1 MKMSNV
7 NGPSPAIFV
16 DRDGTLIEEV
26 DHLSSVDDLRIFP
39 FTREALEIFKARGV
53 RVIVL
58 TNQSGIARGYFTEGS
73 MQAIHDKIKAEL
85 GTLVDSFYFCPHL
98 PDAGCSCRKPNVGMI
113 EAASEDFEIDLAG
126 SWMIGDKRIDVET
139 GQNAG
144 IGTALVL
151 TGYGTVDQDRLAIEP
166 TIVAKN
172 LLEAA
177 KLIVN
182 GSAAH

>member
-1 MKMSNV
+1 MSNE
-7 NGPSPAIFV
+7 NGSSPAIFV

-26 DHLSSVDDLRIFP
+26 DHLSRVDDLKIFP
-39 FTREALEIFKARGV
+39 FTREALELFKGRGF

-73 MQAIHDKIKAEL
+73 MQAIHDKIKSEL

-113 EAASEDFEIDLAG
+113 ESAREDFEIDLAG

-151 TGYGTVDQDRLAIEP
+151 TGYGKADRNRLDKEP
-166 TIVAKN
+166 TIVAN
-172 LLEAA
+172 DLLEAA
-177 KLIVN
+177 KLILN
-182 GSAAH
+182 GSQDH